1 MKEVSGELNLTVIVA
16 IAVGI
21 LIAFFFYFMW
31 PAINENYARE
41 ANCRKATCNC
51 AGADKSDDH
60 MCECTYIEVDNDGK
74 EKEYGPFKCPYGG

>member
-31 PAINENYARE
+31 PAINTNYARE
-41 ANCRKATCNC
+41 ANCRKATCDC
-51 AGADKSDDH
+51 ANEKNNNH
-60 MCECTYIEVDNDGK
+60 MCECKYIDNKGQ
-74 EKEYGPFKCPYGG
+74 EHGPFECPYGG